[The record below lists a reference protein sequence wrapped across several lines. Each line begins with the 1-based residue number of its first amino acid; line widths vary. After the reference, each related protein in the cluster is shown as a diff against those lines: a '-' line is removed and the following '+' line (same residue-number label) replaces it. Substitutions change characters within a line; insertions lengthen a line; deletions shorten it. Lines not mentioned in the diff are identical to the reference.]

1 MRFEHPNKRH
11 AIGRPRLSVTTEA
24 PVPPVRTESAVDSV
38 PPAVATTLNRLAQSQ
53 PVEPAQAEAARR
65 WFLATLAEY
74 QKLRSNLA
82 SLEAAGPAKRA
93 VKVQVTSEGLPP
105 VKNHADD
112 RGYPHF
118 YKQTYV
124 LRRGDP
130 NQKGE
135 PATQSFLQVL
145 MHGKDASHWQQPPPA
160 GARTS
165 YRRRALA
172 EWLTDVD
179 GGAGALAARV
189 MANRLWQHHVG
200 RGIVTTP
207 SDFGTRGAPP
217 THPEL
222 LDFLGSQLVDGGWR
236 LKPLHKMIMLSSTYQ
251 AASTYDA
258 DKAAKDP
265 DDVLLWRRPVRRLE
279 SEAVRDTM
287 LAVSGELNPTM
298 YGPGSLDP
306 ASKRRSIYF
315 TVKRS
320 SLIPMMVVF
329 DAPEALTP
337 IADRS
342 TTTIAPQA
350 LLLMNNPQVRE
361 YAKALAKRVAGD
373 TTEASVRSAY
383 EIALGRAPTAD
394 ETAGAVAFIAA
405 GDPKQG
411 LVDFCQALMCLNEF
425 VYVD

>member
-1 MRFEHPNKRH
+1 
-11 AIGRPRLSVTTEA
+11 
-24 PVPPVRTESAVDSV
+24 
-38 PPAVATTLNRLAQSQ
+38 LAQSQ
-53 PVEPAQAEAARR
+53 AVEPAQAEAARR
-65 WFLATLAEY
+65 WFLATLPEY
-74 QKLRSNLA
+74 QKLRSDLA
-82 SLEAAGPAKRA
+82 SLEAAGPARRA

-130 NQKGE
+130 NQKAE
-135 PATQSFLQVL
+135 VAAQSFLQVL
-145 MHGKDASHWQQPPPA
+145 MHDKDASHWQTQPPA
-160 GARTS
+160 GWRTS

-172 EWLTDVD
+172 EWITDVND
-179 GGAGALAARV
+179 GAGALAARV

-200 RGIVTTP
+200 RGIVATP

-222 LDFLGSQLVDGGWR
+222 LDYLASQLVDNGWR
-236 LKPLHKMIMLSSTYQ
+236 LKPLHKAIMLSSTYR
-251 AASTYDA
+251 AASTYDP

-265 DDVLLWRRPVRRLE
+265 DNVLLWRRPVRRLE
-279 SEAVRDTM
+279 AEAVRDTM
-287 LAVSGELNPTM
+287 LSVAGVLDTAM
-298 YGPGSLDP
+298 YGPGTLDS
-306 ASKRRSIYF
+306 ASKRRSVYF

-337 IADRS
+337 MAERP

-361 YAKALAKRVAGD
+361 YAKALAKRVAADEPG
-373 TTEASVRSAY
+373 ASVRAAY
-383 EIALGRAPTAD
+383 EITLGRAPTANELAD
-394 ETAGAVAFIAA
+394 AVAFIADD
-405 GDPKQG
+405 GKQQG